1 MPRYHLDIREGGGF
15 AEDEE
20 GIELEDIAQAQ
31 IEAAALFADISKE
44 FATKNSG
51 SLGHVLSIEV
61 RDSSGPLFEV
71 AFRFVARH

>member
-1 MPRYHLDIREGGGF
+1 MPRYYLDIREGGGF
-15 AEDEE
+15 AEDED

-44 FATKNSG
+44 FATNNSS

-61 RDSSGPLFEV
+61 RDSSGPVFEV